1 MPVHKIVVR
10 GESFGSP
17 ITVDLHRLLEDVP
30 RDAKLILESTNIVQ
44 KETKLALIQVPH
56 RNGIDH
62 GLKPAG
68 IVLDETVPEAT
79 IDGLTYRLEA
89 SSTYPGYS
97 AWNLMSYYWG
107 AEPGPDDWM
116 SAPGKYNSDG
126 LYIGNA
132 ELGGNR
138 GEYVIFTVPYELAL
152 HTIRFQ
158 NSKVAEKRAASITI
172 LVSKD
177 KVSWTPISNR
187 INLNFAY
194 ESREQDIN
202 VSSGKTF
209 KHLAIVFDKSEKNTD
224 GQVAF
229 NNLVVFGYKN
239 ILL

>member
-1 MPVHKIVVR
+1 
-10 GESFGSP
+10 
-17 ITVDLHRLLEDVP
+17 VDLHRLLEDVP

-44 KETKLALIQVPH
+44 KETKLALIQFPH

-68 IVLDETVPEAT
+68 IVLDETIPEAT

-89 SSTYPGYS
+89 SSTTPGYS

-107 AEPGPDDWM
+107 GEPDPDDWM

-132 ELGGNR
+132 ALGGYS
-138 GEYVIFTVPYELAL
+138 GEYVIFTVPYELDL

-158 NSKVAEKRAASITI
+158 NSKSATKRAASITVLI
-172 LVSKD
+172 SKD
-177 KVSWTPISNR
+177 KVSWTHIATR
-187 INLNFAY
+187 TTLNFTY
-194 ESREQDIN
+194 ESRELDIT
-202 VSSGKTF
+202 VDRAETF

-229 NNLVVFGYKN
+229 NNLVVLGYKQI
-239 ILL
+239 IL